1 MSSNRKGA
9 GNALRFAVITD
20 AHVEHSEDERVQYL
34 RVALDAM
41 QMHRPAFVVFAGDL
55 VSPPATRTET
65 GTSEPVHMH
74 SGGDTVSFHAAA
86 TRDFSW
92 THDLLKTIDIPVHLL
107 RGNVD
112 VPLRQEPLRFA
123 FAMEGIAFIG
133 FDTAMGTLDESEDRW
148 LRETSHR
155 FADMPKIFFSH
166 YYVDALEPPGAE
178 RLLARLAESGA
189 QHLISGHGHR
199 CEHHVIAQTQH
210 HLVEAID
217 PFKPGSHR
225 PGFEIFDFEGGDLHR
240 THHTV
245 SVLDS
250 TSVQRFKDFIG
261 CAPYD
266 PGGGDEFHALFTDC
280 GLCRAQC
287 RLTPNVVQ
295 SLGGDQ
301 AVANLRRW
309 LEGGTLQSLSVHGS
323 NPRIDQGG
331 HWLNRS
337 TIEHEIGISR
347 ETGAVSVTSHL
358 PVWDDREIFDRESG
372 RPTSVAHSFV
382 DVLAEGLSGYW
393 QGGIRIDLENTHW
406 LDPAQYPDSLEE
418 HMLGIQIH
426 HLLWFREQLES
437 RLKDL
442 HGEVSGAGVAFTF
455 DVGHA
460 LTNGPLAST
469 MTLPDWFAS
478 LGSRIRSIHLHDVVD
493 LPAGGRQAHLPMGVA
508 GGLVGLEGL
517 IHLWHRYSPDAILY
531 LEVETLEDVRRS
543 VEHLR
548 NW

>member
-1 MSSNRKGA
+1 MSANRKDA
-9 GNALRFAVITD
+9 GNGLRFAVITD
-20 AHVEHSEDERVQYL
+20 AHIEHPRDERAMYL
-34 RVALDAM
+34 RAAIDAA
-41 QMHRPAFVVFAGDL
+41 QTHRPGFIVFAGDL
-55 VSPPATRTET
+55 ISPVADMTR
-65 GTSEPVHMH
+65 GRGSEAVHMH
-74 SGGDTVSFHAAA
+74 PGGDTISSSAAA
-86 TRDFSW
+86 TEDFSW
-92 THDLLKTIDIPVHLL
+92 TSDLFESLNIPTHRL

-112 VPLRQEPLRFA
+112 VPLWKEPLRFA
-123 FAMEGIAFIG
+123 FAMDGIAFIG
-133 FDTAMGTLDESEDRW
+133 FDTALGTVNESEDHW
-148 LRETSHR
+148 LEEASQR
-155 FADMPKIFFSH
+155 FEGMPKILFSH
-166 YYVDALEPPGAE
+166 YYVGALELAGAE

-189 QHLISGHGHR
+189 LHLISGHGHR
-199 CEHHVIAQTQH
+199 REHHVIGQTQH

-225 PGFEIFDFEGGDLHR
+225 PGFEIFEFDGSDLRR
-240 THHTV
+240 THYTV
-245 SVLDS
+245 SRVEPD
-250 TSVQRFKDFIG
+250 TVKQFRDCIG

-266 PGGGDEFHALFTDC
+266 PGGVDEFHALFTDC

-295 SLGGDQ
+295 SLGGDR

-323 NPRIDQGG
+323 NPQIDPGG

-358 PVWDDREIFDRESG
+358 PVWDDREIFDQECG
-372 RPTSVAHSFV
+372 RPTSIAHSLV
-382 DVLAEGLSGYW
+382 EVLADGLGGYW
-393 QGGIRIDLENTHW
+393 QNGIRIDLENTHW

-426 HLLWFREQLES
+426 HLLWFREQLEA
-437 RLKDL
+437 RLKDV
-442 HGEVSGAGVAFTF
+442 HGEVAGAGVACTL

-469 MTLPDWFAS
+469 LTLPDWFAS
-478 LGSRIRSIHLHDVVD
+478 LGCHIRSIHLHDVVD

-531 LEVETLEDVRRS
+531 LEVDTLEEVRQS